1 MSRENVELVQRNHD
15 AYNRRDLGAYLET
28 VSESVSFRSRFSV
41 MDDRGYHGH
50 EELSRYFVELDEA
63 WQRYDMN
70 LERLVDGGAKVVGLF
85 QLEAVGRESGLELEE
100 YPGVVFTAEAGR
112 IVQIDAYP
120 THAEA
125 LEAAG
130 LSE

>member
-1 MSRENVELVQRNHD
+1 VELVRRNND
-15 AYNRRDLGAYLET
+15 AYNRRDVGAYLET

-41 MDDRGYHGH
+41 MDNRGYRGH
-50 EELSRYFVELDEA
+50 EELRRYFVES
-63 WQRYDMN
+63 RGIPRR
-70 LERLVDGGAKVVGLF
+70 RLHSRG
-85 QLEAVGRESGLELEE
+85 
-100 YPGVVFTAEAGR
+100 GR

>member
-1 MSRENVELVQRNHD
+1 MSQENVELVRRNND
-15 AYNRRDLGAYLET
+15 AYNRRDVGAYLET

-41 MDDRGYHGH
+41 MDNRGYRGH
-50 EELSRYFVELDEA
+50 EELRRYFVELDEA
-63 WQRYDMN
+63 WQRYEMA

-85 QLEAVGRESGLELEE
+85 HLEAVGRESGLELEE
-100 YPGVVFTAEAGR
+100 YPGVVFRAEAGR

-125 LEAAG
+125 LEAAA